1 MLNVDESKSMQTG
14 KKRNKKRKE
23 DDHML
28 RISGKGR
35 ENTKNNITQLCAH
48 VFNTI

>member
-1 MLNVDESKSMQTG
+1 MKVKACKQG
-14 KKRNKKRKE
+14 KKETKKERKE